1 MVEALI
7 ERVLLEL
14 SSWYQLSDVGFNT
27 LVKLESFNIS
37 WFKNLSVTTI
47 NCVKYLESVQIKGM
61 QNLALF
67 SRYHVPISS
76 L

>member
-7 ERVLLEL
+7 EKVLLEL

-27 LVKLESFNIS
+27 LVKLEPFNIS
-37 WFKNLSVTTI
+37 WFKTLSATI
-47 NCVKYLESVQIKGM
+47 NYAKYLESVQIKGM

-76 L
+76 Q